1 MRGQSD
7 DPGKAASPATRA
19 PTTLDRS
26 SGPRAGASSRG
37 ARLLVEGALGAVGLL
52 VFVLLGRAF
61 VRGGQVVAVDD
72 KISRWAAAG
81 LPPSVEWSA
90 RVFTWLGSLAG
101 TAVVTAVAAVALLRA
116 SRRWDAGFVV
126 LATVGITVLVPVLKA
141 VYERARPSLGSPI
154 ALPHSYS
161 FPSGHA
167 ATAVILYGALGV
179 LAAEAARSRPRAAAW
194 LGAAAAF
201 SLAIGSSRFLLDVHF
216 FSDVIAGFAVG
227 LAFLCSSLI
236 VRDLVGHRPDPVGRR
251 S

>member
-1 MRGQSD
+1 MV
-7 DPGKAASPATRA
+7 TI
-19 PTTLDRS
+19 
-26 SGPRAGASSRG
+26 
-37 ARLLVEGALGAVGLL
+37 
-52 VFVLLGRAF
+52 
-61 VRGGQVVAVDD
+61 DD

-90 RVFTWLGSLAG
+90 RVFTWLGGLAG

-167 ATAVILYGALGV
+167 ATAVVLYGALGM
-179 LAAEAARSRPRAAAW
+179 LAAEAARSRLRAAAW
-194 LGAAAAF
+194 LGAATAV

-227 LAFLCSSLI
+227 LACLCSSLI
-236 VRDLVGHRPDPVGRR
+236 VRDLVEHRPGPVGRR